1 MRVLPIFAAAVLLV
15 GTALADDPKD
25 KQDRERRVRVALA
38 LAHTSPQTGEVCGVC
53 RDDVEACRKEGLKE
67 GKPVVLFVGGP
78 CDGLGKTAEAAGAI
92 PAKAPSY
99 SGDDRPAAEKRIVV
113 LEPKADGSGLMIA
126 ATLPA
131 KSEAKDVTK
140 AVREATPA
148 KVEGKKLDWSH

>member
-1 MRVLPIFAAAVLLV
+1 MRASLILAAAVLLA
-15 GTALADDPKD
+15 GTAVADDKS
-25 KQDRERRVRVALA
+25 DRERRVRVALA
-38 LAHTSPQTGEVCGVC
+38 LAAAPEPVTCGQC
-53 RDDVEACRKEGLKE
+53 REDVQSARADAVKDRKPL
-67 GKPVVLFVGGP
+67 VLFVGGP

-131 KSEAKDVTK
+131 ASSKEKVAEEVKK
-140 AVREATPA
+140 ATP
-148 KVEGKKLDWSH
+148 GKATAPAPAGQPLNWSF